1 MGPAGPGPVTD
12 PGGPGLVTDPGGPS
26 LVTDPRGPGLV
37 TGSGGPGLVT
47 GSGARL
53 RWIELRGHD
62 DPLQDL
68 GDHGRDL
75 GETPRVTSARS
86 VPNNPA

>member
-1 MGPAGPGPVTD
+1 MTD
-12 PGGPGLVTDPGGPS
+12 PG
-26 LVTDPRGPGLV
+26 GPGLV

-47 GSGARL
+47 DHGGPGLVTGSGGPSLVTGSGGRL
-53 RWIELRGHD
+53 RLIELRGHD

-68 GDHGRDL
+68 GAHGRDL

-86 VPNNPA
+86 APNNPA